1 MQTTDC
7 RKNIIH
13 YYNYIMDRKIKLS
26 DLKSAV
32 QEAYDNHKNDMGGTP
47 SQKVADMNQGM
58 FGISVRLTDGTK
70 FDVGH
75 SQARF
80 AMGAISRLPIAI
92 QLLTQMQPTDLV
104 KKMGLGHK
112 GCGCGCGPKPDE
124 PKQKVKGMHAKGV
137 RAASL
142 VEPVGDFDGKMDIL
156 SNLMIELMGSSPV
169 LDDKLYEAAQ
179 QKVAENNIV
188 NSFAETGYELYDEA
202 GLSINLY
209 NRLRS
214 MLVTT
219 EQLAEM
225 GATIAADGVNPAT
238 QAVVFDGQ
246 LSATICSMMAA
257 KGPKDM
263 GKPWLIL
270 TGVPA
275 MSGFGGGFIAVI
287 PGLGSIAAFSPEL
300 NEAGVPMKA
309 ARAIK
314 DIVTSLQLNAFSSAR
329 VDIE

>member
-1 MQTTDC
+1 MCLRVT
-7 RKNIIH
+7 KNF
-13 YYNYIMDRKIKLS
+13 YNIMERIIKLA

-32 QEAYDNHKNDMGGTP
+32 QEAYDNHKNDAGGTP

-58 FGISVRLTDGTK
+58 FGISVRLIDGTK

-75 SQARF
+75 SQAQF

-92 QLLTQMQPTDLV
+92 QLLTQMKPMELV
-104 KKMGLGHK
+104 QKMGLGK
-112 GCGCGCGPKPDE
+112 GCGCGCKSKAQDSAE
-124 PKQKVKGMHAKGV
+124 PKQHIKGMHGKGV
-137 RAASL
+137 RAASM
-142 VEPVGDFDGKMDIL
+142 VEPSGDFDGKMDIL
-156 SNLMIELMGSSPV
+156 SNLMIQLMGSSPV
-169 LDDKLYEAAQ
+169 LDDKLYEATMKKAE
-179 QKVAENNIV
+179 ENNIY
-188 NSFAETGYELYDEA
+188 NAYAEAGFELYDDA
-202 GLSINLY
+202 VSSVKLY

-225 GATIAADGVNPAT
+225 GATIAADGVNPASN
-238 QAVVFDGQ
+238 AVAFDGA

-257 KGPKDM
+257 KGPKHM
-263 GKPWLIL
+263 GKPWLIM

-275 MSGFGGGFIAVI
+275 LSGFGGGFITVI
-287 PGLGSIAAFSPEL
+287 PGVGSISAFSPEL

-314 DIVTSLQLNAFSSAR
+314 DIVNKLQLNAFASAR
-329 VDIE
+329 VKVEA

>member
-1 MQTTDC
+1 
-7 RKNIIH
+7 
-13 YYNYIMDRKIKLS
+13 MDRKIKLT
-26 DLKSAV
+26 DLKSTV
-32 QEAYDNHKNDMGGTP
+32 QEAYDNHKNDTGGAP
-47 SQKVADMNQGM
+47 SKKVADMNQGM

-75 SQARF
+75 TQAQF

-92 QLLTQMQPTDLV
+92 QLLTQMKAQDLV
-104 KKMGLGHK
+104 SKMGLGHK
-112 GCGCGCGPKPDE
+112 GCGCGCGTKPEE
-124 PKQKVKGMHAKGV
+124 PQQRVKGMHAKGV

-142 VEPVGDFDGKMDIL
+142 VEPVGDFDGKMEIL

-169 LDDKLYEAAQ
+169 LDDSLYEAT
-179 QKVAENNIV
+179 QKKVEEKNLV
-188 NSFAETGYELYDEA
+188 NSFAETGYELYDDA
-202 GLSINLY
+202 ALSINLY

-238 QAVVFDGQ
+238 TAVAFDGS
-246 LSATICSMMAA
+246 LSATICAMMAA
-257 KGPKDM
+257 KGPKHV
-263 GKPWLIL
+263 GKAWMII

-275 MSGFGGGFIAVI
+275 MSGFGGGFITVI
-287 PGLGSIAAFSPEL
+287 PGFGSIAAFSPEL

-314 DIVTSLQLNAFSSAR
+314 EIADKLDLNAFGSAR
-329 VDIE
+329 IELEK

>member
-1 MQTTDC
+1 
-7 RKNIIH
+7 
-13 YYNYIMDRKIKLS
+13 MDRKIKLT
-26 DLKSAV
+26 DLKSTV
-32 QEAYDNHKNDMGGTP
+32 QEAYDNHKNDAGGAP
-47 SQKVADMNQGM
+47 SHKVADMNASK

-70 FDVGH
+70 FDVGDT
-75 SQARF
+75 QAQF

-92 QLLTQMQPTDLV
+92 QLLTQMTPHDLV
-104 KKMGLGHK
+104 HKMGLGGK
-112 GCGCGCGPKPDE
+112 GCGCKCGGQKPQQE
-124 PKQKVKGMHAKGV
+124 EKPQRIKGMHAKGV

-169 LDDKLYEAAQ
+169 LDDQLYEAT
-179 QKVAENNIV
+179 QKKAEEKNIV
-188 NSFAETGYELYDEA
+188 NSFAETGYELYDDA
-202 GLSINLY
+202 VLSVNLY

-238 QAVVFDGQ
+238 NAIAFDGS
-246 LSATICSMMAA
+246 LSATICAMMAA
-257 KGPKDM
+257 KGPKHM
-263 GKPWLIL
+263 GKPWMII

-275 MSGFGGGFIAVI
+275 MSGFGGGFITVI
-287 PGLGSIAAFSPEL
+287 PGFGSIAAFSPEL

-314 DIVTSLQLNAFSSAR
+314 EIAGKLDLNVFGSAR
-329 VDIE
+329 IELEK